1 MHPFF
6 QRLPDFLHP
15 TGAAESGWRRWLA
28 PSEFEFLLLF
38 AFFLPFREAPKTIF
52 WALYIVT
59 WLINRIPAR
68 NFGGPWR
75 IWDSV
80 AVAPLASGVQAATFA
95 GIRTPSGRE
104 WLALNDPFMQTA
116 LLLCLWRA
124 RYGVAQWKAVFG
136 MLLFSCVISELEGIW
151 LWKVAG
157 SNQALQLKSVGHV
170 NHSAIYLAII
180 SGLALAFTLYS
191 TKCESWQ
198 KQIVLFGAFVISLT
212 GVLMSDSRAA
222 VGTALVL
229 IGILCLIASR
239 SLRMGKTWWTMILTA
254 VVAITFSFG
263 AGTIQKQKTYA
274 QNNDVLSSRDRIWNR
289 GLAAWKANVIFGVG
303 IGNFREISDTE
314 IAKWL
319 ETEGKTFSEEE
330 YFRPFSHAHNLFVN
344 TLVERGACGLF
355 ALLLFLGYWG
365 WGLATSLPLGTV
377 NSEHLLFWGGSLS
390 PWLISITVG
399 LANTTLHHEHALLSI
414 VLLAGWIS
422 WREMTSGKFGRQT
435 SSSQHGDKAFPG
447 KQIVS

>member
-15 TGAAESGWRRWLA
+15 TGTAESGWRRWLA
-28 PSEFEFLLLF
+28 PSEFAFLLLF

-80 AVAPLASGVQAATFA
+80 AVAPLASGVLAAAFA

-124 RYGVAQWKAVFG
+124 RYGVGQWKAVFG

-170 NHSAIYLAII
+170 NHSAIYLAIM
-180 SGLALAFTLYS
+180 SGLALAFTLDS
-191 TKCESWQ
+191 TRHGSWPNR
-198 KQIVLFGAFVISLT
+198 IIFFGAFVVLLT
-212 GVLMSDSRAA
+212 GVLLSDSRAA
-222 VGTALVL
+222 TATELVL
-229 IGILCLIASR
+229 IGILCLIAYGSR
-239 SLRMGKTWWTMILTA
+239 QTGKTWSTMILIA
-254 VVAITFSFG
+254 VGATTVIFG
-263 AGTIQKQKTYA
+263 AGTIRKQRTNAK
-274 QNNDVLSSRDRIWNR
+274 NNDVLSSRDRIWNR
-289 GLAAWKANVIFGVG
+289 GFVSWKANPIFGVG
-303 IGNFREISDTE
+303 MGNYREISDTK

-319 ETEGKTFSEEE
+319 ETEGKSFSQER
-330 YFRPFSHAHNLFVN
+330 YFQTMSHAHNTFVN
-344 TLVERGACGLF
+344 TLAERGSFGLF
-355 ALLLFLGYWG
+355 ALLFFLATWG
-365 WGLATSLPLGTV
+365 WSLATSAPLRAV
-377 NSEHLLFWGGSLS
+377 NSEHLLFWGGSFS
-390 PWLISITVG
+390 SWLISITVG

-414 VLLAGWIS
+414 VLLAAWLS
-422 WREMTSGKFGRQT
+422 WREMSSGEFARQT
-435 SSSQHGDKAFPG
+435 APS
-447 KQIVS
+447 